1 MADAIGPANISH
13 NSGQQIIR
21 VFSASLSGDR
31 GRTAAAAEGPWSYPP
46 FGAFQGLSQTSSPS
60 SPLVRASKSSN
71 GSLRSSDRY
80 QLMARLLPLS
90 PMLLGLGMA
99 CVWVCVRTWAAPA
112 QPLSSCRRWA
122 DLAAATAQARA

>member
-1 MADAIGPANISH
+1 MADAIRPANISH

-90 PMLLGLGMA
+90 PMLLEIA
-99 CVWVCVRTWAAPA
+99 KTWGWGFGP
-112 QPLSSCRRWA
+112 SWG
-122 DLAAATAQARA
+122 T